1 MRTTKSA
8 GTGVSVR
15 RARVTGRR
23 QTKQPQFDS
32 LLSQLSRA
40 FANISDVEVD
50 AAFEVW
56 LPRLVKFLGADR
68 GEVTQVLADGHTIQV
83 THFYEVRGASSPSP
97 SAIRDED
104 PWFAEQVRRGKIAR
118 FERARP
124 GLLPSETSAESS
136 YVTKMGLKSHL
147 MLPLTIAGASLGA
160 LAFGTVQRYRRW
172 PDELV
177 RRLQLLAQVFGNA
190 LARKQARR
198 RLQERLTFER
208 LITQLVGTFVK
219 AVASEVDEQIRQGLG
234 GLVDYLRVDE
244 ISLGQVSEEGTLVVK
259 SRVARAGTSRESTLV
274 TFPQYADLLRDHRV
288 VVVNPPHEP
297 VFLDLDSS
305 DSEATWSRRG
315 SGNRPRSS
323 SSSPPPTMLDRSGME
338 VHGFESQVSIPLVGD
353 GRRLWGI
360 ITAVAFDWPREWTVW
375 AVQRLRLVGEIMMA
389 AMVRRDSEE
398 KTRRQRGELAYAV
411 QVVALGELTAAL
423 AHELNQ
429 PLTALRMNAQTTRRL
444 LAAGGNFDELDE
456 IAADIIEDATRAAGL
471 IVRLRNLLRRH
482 ELEKAPLDLSEV
494 IEDARHVA
502 DDEAQR
508 HGAHLILTLESGLP
522 NVRGDAM
529 QLRQVLL
536 NLVRNAAEAMGERTP
551 VRQVIV
557 RTYATP
563 PDHITVSIEDN
574 GPRIDDAT
582 FAGMFVAFHTT
593 KSDGMGMGLAISQSI
608 IEAHGG
614 RLWAE
619 RKPER
624 GLVVR
629 FSLPVSKDVE

>member
-1 MRTTKSA
+1 MRTTKSVA
-8 GTGVSVR
+8 TGVPVR
-15 RARVTGRR
+15 RARVAGRR
-23 QTKQPQFDS
+23 QTRQLQFDP
-32 LLSQLSRA
+32 LLSQLSSA
-40 FANISDVEVD
+40 FANISDAEVD
-50 AAFEVW
+50 AAIEAW

-68 GEVTQVLADGHTIQV
+68 GEVTQVLADGHTQV
-83 THFYEVRGASSPSP
+83 THFYGVRGASSPP
-97 SAIRDED
+97 PAAINDED
-104 PWFAEQVRRGKIAR
+104 PWFAEQVRSGKIVR

-124 GLLPSETSAESS
+124 GLLPSETSAEST

-147 MLPLTIAGASLGA
+147 MLPLTIAGTSVGA
-160 LAFGTVQRYRRW
+160 LAFGIVRRHRRW

-190 LARKQARR
+190 LARQHARR

-208 LITQLVGTFVK
+208 LITKLVGTFVK
-219 AVASEVDEQIRQGLG
+219 AVASEVDEQIHQGLG
-234 GLVDYLRVDE
+234 SLVEYLRVDE
-244 ISLGQVSEEGTLVVK
+244 ISLAQVSEAGTLVVK
-259 SRVARAGTSRESTLV
+259 SRVARAGASRESTLA
-274 TFPQYADLLRDHRV
+274 TFPQYADVLRGHRI

-297 VFLDLDSS
+297 AFFDLESS
-305 DSEATWSRRG
+305 DSEATWSRRH
-315 SGNRPRSS
+315 RSPS
-323 SSSPPPTMLDRSGME
+323 WSSSPPPTVLDRSEME
-338 VHGFESQVSIPLVGD
+338 LHGFESQVSIPLVAGD
-353 GRRLWGI
+353 RLWGI

-375 AVQRLRLVGEIMMA
+375 EIQRLRLVGEIMMA
-389 AMVRRDSEE
+389 AMVRRDTEE
-398 KTRRQRGELAYAV
+398 RTRRQRGELAFAV

-444 LAAGGNFDELDE
+444 LAAGGNFDELND

-482 ELEKAPLDLSEV
+482 ELEKAPLDLNQV
-494 IEDARHVA
+494 IEDARHIA
-502 DDEAQR
+502 DAEAQR
-508 HGAHLILTLESGLP
+508 HGARLTVTLESGLP
-522 NVRGDAM
+522 NVRGDTM
-529 QLRQVLL
+529 QLQQVLL
-536 NLVRNAAEAMGERTP
+536 NLVRNAAEAMDEGTL

-563 PDHITVSIEDN
+563 PDHITVSIEDT

-582 FAGMFVAFHTT
+582 FEGMFVAFHTT
-593 KSDGMGMGLAISQSI
+593 KSDGLGMGLAISQSI

-624 GLVVR
+624 GLAVR
-629 FSLPVSKDVE
+629 FSLPVSNDVR